1 MFGKKIAIDLG
12 TANSLVYVLGKGIV
26 LNEPTVVAV
35 SEDDGKVVAVGNDAR
50 EMLGKTPEGISA
62 CRPLRDGVIADY
74 AVTEAMLKYFINKA
88 IGGSRLFRPDV
99 MVSVPAGVTSVEARA
114 VLDAAYSAGA
124 KSAYLI
130 PEPLAAAIGTGL
142 PISEPSG
149 NMIVNIGGGTSEIA
163 VISLYGLVA
172 YGSIR
177 VAGNKID
184 EAISQHIRRK
194 HGLLIGDKTAED
206 VKKTIGSAY
215 PLAKEETLEVRGRD
229 FISGLPKTITVT
241 STEISQ
247 AIQSPLSQIVSAIR
261 SVLEQT
267 PPELSSDILD
277 KGFVLSGGTSQLRN
291 LDSFISQAT
300 SVPAHVADSP
310 LLCVVKGIALALD
323 NLELYNKSLTKK

>member
-1 MFGKKIAIDLG
+1 MEGVCG
-12 TANSLVYVLGKGIV
+12 GIGV
-26 LNEPTVVAV
+26 
-35 SEDDGKVVAVGNDAR
+35 R

>member
-130 PEPLAAAIGTGL
+130 PEPLAAAIV
-142 PISEPSG
+142 
-149 NMIVNIGGGTSEIA
+149 M
-163 VISLYGLVA
+163 
-172 YGSIR
+172 SI
-177 VAGNKID
+177 
-184 EAISQHIRRK
+184 
-194 HGLLIGDKTAED
+194 
-206 VKKTIGSAY
+206 KTI
-215 PLAKEETLEVRGRD
+215 
-229 FISGLPKTITVT
+229 
-241 STEISQ
+241 
-247 AIQSPLSQIVSAIR
+247 
-261 SVLEQT
+261 
-267 PPELSSDILD
+267 
-277 KGFVLSGGTSQLRN
+277 
-291 LDSFISQAT
+291 SF
-300 SVPAHVADSP
+300 
-310 LLCVVKGIALALD
+310 LMR
-323 NLELYNKSLTKK
+323 LT